1 MELIIYGT
9 FLALSLMAYAA
20 RQVANKGDEKKV
32 SVSNINF
39 KSFQKSFFLVYFL
52 ALLGDWLQGPYVYKL
67 YAYYGYKESQIAV
80 LYVAGFASSVLFG
93 TCTGPLADMWGR
105 RKMAIAF
112 SVIYTFCCLTKM
124 SPNFW
129 WLFVGR
135 VFGGISTSMLFST
148 FESWYVYEHSERH
161 GFPSEWIGITFSIT
175 TFWNGMLAI
184 FAGIIS
190 NVTAETLGFG
200 PVAPFVVAL
209 LPLVFCGILVVKTW
223 EENYGDRKANF
234 GGSCWEGLRIIFGD
248 RQVLLLGTVQSLL
261 ESCMYIFVFLWTP
274 VLDTGTTPLGM
285 VFSCFM
291 VCIMVGSALFS
302 ILNNRGHSEA
312 VILKYCLIMI
322 SASMAICCY
331 TARPD
336 GTNMD
341 TVISFI
347 AFLVLEV
354 AIGMYF
360 PAISYLRSQV
370 IPESHRANVMNWF
383 RVPMNIITCGAL
395 LCLHVEAISNDKRI
409 VFGACLL
416 FSLMGTFLCNKFIE
430 VFRDENASKKGSLD
444 IENDVKSGL
453 LDDVIK
459 HPKMVVEEEE

>member
-9 FLALSLMAYAA
+9 FLALSLVAYGA
-20 RQVANKGDEKKV
+20 RQVAKKGDEKKT

-67 YAYYGYKESQIAV
+67 YAFYGFKESEIAV

-93 TCTGPLADMWGR
+93 TCTGPLADIWGR

-184 FAGIIS
+184 LAGIIS

-209 LPLVFCGILVVKTW
+209 LPLMACGVLVVKTW
-223 EENYGDRKANF
+223 EENYGNRKSDF
-234 GGSCWEGLRIIFGD
+234 RGSCVEGLKIIFND
-248 RQVLLLGTVQSLL
+248 EQVLLLGTVQSLL

-291 VCIMVGSALFS
+291 VCIMVGSAIFS
-302 ILNNRGHSEA
+302 IMANRGYSEA
-312 VILKYCLIMI
+312 NILKHVLIMI
-322 SASMAICCY
+322 SVSMAICCY
-331 TARPD
+331 TARP
-336 GTNMD
+336 NASQFD
-341 TVISFI
+341 TIVSFL

-395 LCLHVEAISNDKRI
+395 LCLHVEAISKDKRI

-416 FSLMGTFLCNKFIE
+416 LALLGTFLCNRFIS
-430 VFRDENASKKGSLD
+430 VFRDEAASKKGNTDL
-444 IENDVKSGL
+444 ENDVKTGL
-453 LDDVIK
+453 LEEGLT
-459 HPKMVVEEEE
+459 HPKMGVEEE

>member
-9 FLALSLMAYAA
+9 FLGLSLLAYAA
-20 RQVANKGDEKKV
+20 RQVANKSEQKKT

-39 KSFQKSFFLVYFL
+39 RSFQKSFFLVYFL

-67 YAYYGYKESQIAV
+67 YAFYGFKESQIAV

-93 TCTGPLADMWGR
+93 TCTGPLADIWGR

-112 SVIYTFCCLTKM
+112 SVIYTFCCLTKL

-129 WLFVGR
+129 WLLVGR

-175 TFWNGMLAI
+175 TFWNGILAI
-184 FAGIIS
+184 LAGIIS
-190 NVTAETLGFG
+190 NVTAETMGFG

-209 LPLVFCGILVVKTW
+209 APLIVCGLLVVKTW
-223 EENYGDRKANF
+223 EENYGNRKSDF
-234 GGSCWEGLRIIFGD
+234 GGSCMEGLRIIFKD
-248 RQVLLLGTVQSLL
+248 QQVLLLGTVQSLL

-274 VLDTGTTPLGM
+274 VLDTGTIPIGM

-291 VCIMVGSALFS
+291 VCIMLGSAIFS
-302 ILNNRGHSEA
+302 ILSTKGHSEA
-312 VILKYCLIMI
+312 SILKTCLTMI
-322 SASMAICCY
+322 SVTMAICCY
-331 TARPD
+331 TTRP
-336 GTNMD
+336 NSSQFD
-341 TVISFI
+341 TIVSFI

-383 RVPMNIITCGAL
+383 RVPMNVITCGAL
-395 LCLHVEAISNDKRI
+395 LCLKVEAISNDKRI

-416 FSLMGTFLCNKFIE
+416 LSLLGTYLCKRFIAA
-430 VFRDENASKKGSLD
+430 FRDDSASKKGSTD
-444 IENDVKSGL
+444 SENDVKSGL
-453 LDDVIK
+453 L
-459 HPKMVVEEEE
+459 EEA